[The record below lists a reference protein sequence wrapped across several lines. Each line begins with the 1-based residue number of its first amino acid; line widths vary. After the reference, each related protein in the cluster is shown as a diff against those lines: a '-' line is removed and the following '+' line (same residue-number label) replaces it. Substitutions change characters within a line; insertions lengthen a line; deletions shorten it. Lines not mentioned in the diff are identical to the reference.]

1 MRSKDLQ
8 GFGPVGTNGP
18 TDTPAEVAELL
29 PKWRAQLI
37 DPEWARMREAA
48 TAEHLC
54 AMAVNPRVIV
64 ALVDAATEGI
74 AAKAQLAK
82 AWSELA
88 CSDDISAITLA
99 AGINQLQ
106 RAREAAESQL
116 AAQRERDGRD
126 AARYRWL
133 RDDPPVELAVRQ
145 RTEYGPRLG
154 FSYLYLDGEQLDA
167 AIDAAL
173 KDRSP

>member
-1 MRSKDLQ
+1 MRAKDLR

-126 AARYRWL
+126 ALLQAIHDEKQEWVGDYRKAVHYAL
-133 RDDPPVELAVRQ
+133 NEL
-145 RTEYGPRLG
+145 
-154 FSYLYLDGEQLDA
+154 LDKY
-167 AIDAAL
+167 DAAL
-173 KDRSP
+173 KDRP